1 MGNTKS
7 CCVTD
12 FFFTDDKDLLSR
24 KSFNVLIFLLSI
36 FLLSACNYISITS
49 SNKLTNTALSASAQ
63 SITATVSTTYT
74 SDGSTRPDLAGTD
87 SEGAIVTCTKS
98 TDPAHGTVTIN
109 SNCSFVYVPA
119 TGYTGADSF
128 TFKVSNGSLTS
139 ADAVVSITV
148 SAVASGDTGISAL
161 PKLSYG
167 LLFLEFASDASDSF
181 GTYPF
186 TATNGVTYVTRAG
199 RAGKVA
205 HFNGTDQYLSRA
217 WVPLAADR
225 EEFSISLWFQTLG
238 TGTQVIIDAKDT
250 SGVYGDYLNIH
261 LTDGVLTAGYSVGS
275 GGTSLDSTSTTLND
289 GNWHHVVFVKN
300 DKRTGLLYIDNALV
314 ATDANNSG
322 SGQGIG
328 PIDSDFYI
336 GRSVEGTNFF
346 NGYLDDIYVEQS
358 PWASYNFFDSV
369 DVTTMFSR

>member
-1 MGNTKS
+1 M
-7 CCVTD
+7 
-12 FFFTDDKDLLSR
+12 
-24 KSFNVLIFLLSI
+24 
-36 FLLSACNYISITS
+36 
-49 SNKLTNTALSASAQ
+49 
-63 SITATVSTTYT
+63 
-74 SDGSTRPDLAGTD
+74 
-87 SEGAIVTCTKS
+87 
-98 TDPAHGTVTIN
+98 
-109 SNCSFVYVPA
+109 
-119 TGYTGADSF
+119 
-128 TFKVSNGSLTS
+128 VSNIRHGYSS
-139 ADAVVSITV
+139 HH
-148 SAVASGDTGISAL
+148 
-161 PKLSYG
+161 
-167 LLFLEFASDASDSF
+167 
-181 GTYPF
+181 
-186 TATNGVTYVTRAG
+186 RC
-199 RAGKVA
+199 
-205 HFNGTDQYLSRA
+205 
-217 WVPLAADR
+217 
-225 EEFSISLWFQTLG
+225 
-238 TGTQVIIDAKDT
+238 KDT